1 MKYVVSDIHGNH
13 DLLVELLRK
22 IKFSKNDTLFVIG
35 DIIDKGK
42 DVPKIF
48 ELFFERIKNNVVLLA
63 GNHEYDFV
71 KFMTNLIK
79 NNASDEELIESA
91 KRYLEIDNIT
101 IQDIDNIMNLP
112 YYYEEDDFLLVHAG
126 VPFDEKGKMIPL
138 EQAPLENLVYDRRF
152 KDASFLPPLPKCVIF
167 GHTPTF
173 CISDKK
179 GKILKFQKPN
189 TKGDSIKDY
198 YKIDVDTGNYVTGVL
213 GCLRLDDMQEFYV
226 SEF

>member
-13 DLLVELLRK
+13 DLLVDLLRK
-22 IKFSKNDTLFVIG
+22 IKFSRNDTLFVIG

-42 DVPKIF
+42 DVPKLF

-71 KFMTNLIK
+71 KFMTKLIK
-79 NNASDEELIESA
+79 NDVSDEELVENA
-91 KRYLEIDNIT
+91 KKYLEIDSIT

-112 YYYEEDDFLLVHAG
+112 YYYEGDDFLLVHAG
-126 VPFDEKGKMIPL
+126 VPFDEKGEMIPL
-138 EQAPLENLVYDRRF
+138 DQAPLENLVYDRKF
-152 KDASFLPPLPKCVIF
+152 KDADFLPQLPKCVIF

-173 CISDKK
+173 YISDKK

-189 TKGDSIKDY
+189 TKGNSIKDY
-198 YKIDVDTGNYVTGVL
+198 YKIDVDTGNYVTGIL